1 METMKKPARLTGAEV
16 RALRKR
22 LQMTQA
28 TLANTLGISETILS
42 RWENNHSRPGNSLSA
57 ALRRLQAEH
66 QPTRKAVKV

>member
-1 METMKKPARLTGAEV
+1 MKKPARMTSAEV

-22 LQMTQA
+22 LKLTQA
-28 TLANTLGISETILS
+28 ALANTLGISETILS

-66 QPTRKAVKV
+66 RAARKAAAK